1 MPATFREV
9 LSSYPLRMFSI
20 TTFVICAIVLV
31 ADGMDA
37 QFLGIVAPL
46 VIEEFGVEAGTFGFA
61 MSAALVGFGLGS
73 WSGGWLGDTIGR
85 RWSLAIAATVFS
97 LGTIAASTSADVTQM
112 AFWRLVSG
120 LGFGSAYANAI
131 ALLGEWLPDKWRSVG
146 ITTISVG
153 TPAGGMVVSAMAP
166 SLLEAYSWRG
176 SFVFLGIL
184 TFLCVFMILAF
195 LRDSP
200 TWLMTKGKVEE
211 AKKVV
216 QKITT
221 DAVEL
226 VAETHDTDGA
236 GGESIGVLHRTNLR
250 VNIGVGVAFT
260 SATMVA
266 YGVLLWT
273 TTMLTGKGWELDD
286 AAYAVAF
293 AGLTSIFGSIA
304 AGLIIQRLGS
314 KLTMAS
320 FSGSLFFTLIALT
333 IALESSSGT
342 PADGGNMIIVGLI
355 GLAAALFSAS
365 VACMYAIMTHA
376 YPPSCRSAGIGFGIF
391 MGRFGPILSSGFGGT
406 LLDLGD
412 GSTVPFFAVLC
423 VGSLLI
429 SAAAFVVDRP
439 IPPASKKDEVPVDA
453 PPPFAD

>member
-1 MPATFREV
+1 MSQTFREV
-9 LSSYPLRMFSI
+9 LSNHPLRMFSI

-112 AFWRLVSG
+112 AFWRLISG
-120 LGFGSAYANAI
+120 LGFGSAYANGI

-166 SLLEAYSWRG
+166 SLLEAYDWRG
-176 SFVFLGIL
+176 SFVFLGVL
-184 TFLCVFMILAF
+184 TFICVILIIAF

-200 TWLMTKGKVEE
+200 TWLLAKGKVEE

-216 QKITT
+216 HKITS

-226 VAETHDTDGA
+226 VAERHDTDTE
-236 GGESIGVLHRTNLR
+236 GGGSIGVLHRTNLR

-260 SATMVA
+260 SATAVA

-273 TTMLTGKGWELDD
+273 TTLLTGKGWDLDD

-304 AGLIIQRLGS
+304 AGLIIQYFGS
-314 KLTMAS
+314 KVTMAT
-320 FSGSLFFTLIALT
+320 FSGSLFVTLIALT
-333 IALESSSGT
+333 IAVESMSG
-342 PADGGNMIIVGLI
+342 PQEGGNLVVVGLI

-365 VACMYAIMTHA
+365 IACMYAIMTHA

-412 GSTVPFFAVLC
+412 GSSVPFFAVLC

-429 SAAAFVVDRP
+429 SAAAFVIDRP
-439 IPPASKKDEVPVDA
+439 IPPGRKAGTV
-453 PPPFAD
+453 

>member
-1 MPATFREV
+1 MSVTFREV
-9 LSSYPLRMFSI
+9 LSSQPIRVFSVV
-20 TTFVICAIVLV
+20 TFVICAIVLV

-46 VIEEFGVEAGTFGFA
+46 VIQEFGVDAGTFGFA

-112 AFWRLVSG
+112 AFWRLFSG
-120 LGFGSAYANAI
+120 LGFGSAYANGI

-166 SLLEAYSWRG
+166 TLLANYSWRG

-184 TFLCVFMILAF
+184 TFICVILIIAF

-200 TWLMTKGKVEE
+200 TWLLAKGKVEE
-211 AKKVV
+211 AKKAAL
-216 QKITT
+216 KITT

-226 VAETHDTDGA
+226 VAERHDTDVA
-236 GGESIGVLHRTNLR
+236 GGASIGVLHRTNLR

-260 SATMVA
+260 SATAVA

-273 TTMLTGKGWELDD
+273 TTLLTGKGWELDD

-304 AGLIIQRLGS
+304 AGLIIQHFGS
-314 KLTMAS
+314 KLTMAA
-320 FSGSLFFTLIALT
+320 FSGSLFVTLIALT
-333 IALESSSGT
+333 IAVESMSGT
-342 PADGGNMIIVGLI
+342 SADGGSLLVVGLI

-365 VACMYAIMTHA
+365 IACMYAIMTHA

-406 LLDLGD
+406 LLDMGD
-412 GSTVPFFAVLC
+412 GSSVPFFAVLC

-429 SAAAFVVDRP
+429 SAAAFVIDRP
-439 IPPASKKDEVPVDA
+439 IPPARRSAQVSA
-453 PPPFAD
+453 SAA

>member
-1 MPATFREV
+1 MSATFREV
-9 LSSYPLRMFSI
+9 LSSHPLRMFSI

-46 VIEEFGVEAGTFGFA
+46 VIDEFGVDAGTFGFA

-73 WSGGWLGDTIGR
+73 WSGGWLGDNIGR
-85 RWSLAIAATVFS
+85 RWSLAIAATIFS

-120 LGFGSAYANAI
+120 LGFGSAYANGI

-166 SLLEAYSWRG
+166 SLLEAYEWRG

-184 TFLCVFMILAF
+184 TFLCVILIIAF

-200 TWLMTKGKVEE
+200 TWLLAKGKVEE
-211 AKKVV
+211 AKKVAK
-216 QKITT
+216 KITG
-221 DAVEL
+221 DDVEL
-226 VAETHDTDGA
+226 VAESHDTDVA

-250 VNIGVGVAFT
+250 VNIGVGLSFT

-273 TTMLTGKGWELDD
+273 TTLLTGKGWELDD

-304 AGLIIQRLGS
+304 AGLIIQYFGS
-314 KLTMAS
+314 KLTMAT
-320 FSGSLFFTLIALT
+320 FSGSLFVTLIALT
-333 IALESSSGT
+333 IAIESMTGT
-342 PADGGNMIIVGLI
+342 PTDGGNLVVVGLI

-365 VACMYAIMTHA
+365 IACMYAIMTHA

-406 LLDLGD
+406 LLDFGD
-412 GSTVPFFAVLC
+412 GSSVPFFAVLC
-423 VGSLLI
+423 LGSLMI
-429 SAAAFVVDRP
+429 SAAAFVIDRP
-439 IPPASKKDEVPVDA
+439 IPPARKA
-453 PPPFAD
+453 